1 MPKAA
6 RQYVRESVLQGTAT
20 GAKFRVKGDLRHF
33 PFKDPRQGE
42 FRITADVR
50 DVTYAFVPP
59 SATKGDR
66 QPGRR

>member
-6 RQYVRESVLQGTAT
+6 RDYVRESVLQGKAS
-20 GAKFRVKGDLRHF
+20 GAKFRVKGDLREF

-50 DVTYAFVPP
+50 DVTFAFVPRSVTK
-59 SATKGDR
+59 SAVTLAGA
-66 QPGRR
+66 